1 MEKNGKNKDS
11 KHHHHH
17 RQFSM
22 PGNLVVKHIQINDN
36 NRISKHSKNNSKV
49 KNNSNHV
56 SIKKEKNEGKKEHK
70 HQNHH
75 HQLKSSIMTSKKE
88 KDFFK
93 YKLENFV
100 KDKESKKSFKKDNIN
115 PNMPRNMDQNTEKYF
130 LKKHIEKTKNRNK
143 NKKSDIASDNETE
156 NIDKSNNINNNM
168 NNNISCNNNNK
179 NDNYVIYFEQGL
191 DKKDIINYYEDMEK
205 KEKNNSIG
213 KNKEKK
219 HEKTRKITYDFEENI
234 NMVNKKIEKNKDK
247 YNRLAELSSKKLI
260 MCDKEDKKYKNK
272 RDSCYKNG
280 EVLHAKS
287 NFLQDN
293 GYKTGKSK
301 KIIEG
306 EINMEQEHYK
316 NKNSKMN
323 KKENKDGSQSP
334 KHKGRDRK
342 RSMRVSSTYSE
353 KMKSQIDEEKEKL
366 MKQQELLDKKKTHLY
381 HLEEIRRK
389 EIYAQENFMKS
400 FLSNLSP
407 YIDYDKISSRTPG
420 DHTALQS
427 QLIYLDLSC
436 TEEEFNYIYNKKN
449 FYKSKNAKDLCR
461 KGIPLKYMKIFFKK
475 LLNLENCNENYSI
488 KYSMKIK
495 DIDPNYLGDY
505 VPYFCGK
512 DKRKLNDV
520 LPIHYLNEEGITHL
534 KTIMWLISDLVPKI
548 EYCPLLTKVCSIL
561 LIFLEKEEVY
571 EAMRTL
577 IEMNYK
583 PSDISKLRWH
593 FRFSI
598 MENNKL
604 CDSIRIFMENESDN
618 MKSLFSY
625 FTEKGLQPG
634 FLIKDFCDNLF
645 LNYLNFYGILRFI
658 CIFIYEG
665 TKSIYRFS
673 YGLLNYI
680 FEEKLEE
687 IKNYKGNLL
696 PKIKDIICGIT
707 DYKKII
713 SDSFNLKVSRFN
725 NGYIKN
731 NFGENIEE
739 LEKPFESCSVC
750 NTENENKDEK
760 ITHDNGTNSNKNIEI
775 ENDYLYEFYLPSI
788 EPKSNVLSSKEI
800 IKLWSILPLELKHS
814 NLATIY
820 SLSRKKVNMKS
831 IIELIKKYP
840 KHYSNL
846 LLIETE
852 QNELFGIF
860 LPKMLKET
868 EEKEYIE
875 LDKCFLIQIRP
886 KLCLYH
892 DKYTKGIN
900 MLCCNKRGLWFC
912 KQEVGDLLYIDGTL
926 SEGRTCKQNTYFGQV
941 YLTKKDN
948 FLLKDFE
955 IIIFIKNNF

>member
-1 MEKNGKNKDS
+1 MEKNEKNKNS
-11 KHHHHH
+11 KHQQHHHH

-22 PGNLVVKHIQINDN
+22 PGNLVIKHIQINNN
-36 NRISKHSKNNSKV
+36 NRISKHSKNNSKI

-56 SIKKEKNEGKKEHK
+56 SSKNVRNEDKKEYK
-70 HQNHH
+70 HH
-75 HQLKSSIMTSKKE
+75 HIQRSSSMASKKE

-93 YKLENFV
+93 NKLENFG
-100 KDKESKKSFKKDNIN
+100 KDKDSKISFKKDNIN
-115 PNMPRNMDQNTEKYF
+115 PNMPRNMDKSTEKYF

-143 NKKSDIASDNETE
+143 KSEKASDNETE
-156 NIDKSNNINNNM
+156 NIDIDNNINNNT
-168 NNNISCNNNNK
+168 NNNISSNNK
-179 NDNYVIYFEQGL
+179 NNDNNDNNDNYVISFEQGL
-191 DKKDIINYYEDMEK
+191 DKKEIINYYEEMEK
-205 KEKNNSIG
+205 KDRNNSIG

-219 HEKTRKITYDFEENI
+219 HEKIRKITHDFEENI
-234 NMVNKKIEKNKDK
+234 NMVNQKIEKNKDK
-247 YNRLAELSSKKLI
+247 YNRLAEVSSRHLV
-260 MCDKEDKKYKNK
+260 MYDKEDKKYKNK
-272 RDSCYKNG
+272 RVSCYENG
-280 EVLHAKS
+280 EESNTKS
-287 NFLQDN
+287 KFFQDN

-306 EINMEQEHYK
+306 EINIEQEFYK
-316 NKNSKMN
+316 NNNSKMN
-323 KKENKDGSQSP
+323 KNDGSKSP
-334 KHKGRDRK
+334 RQKDRDRK
-342 RSMRVSSTYSE
+342 RSKRGSSAYSE

-366 MKQQELLDKKKTHLY
+366 MKQQEVLDKKKTQLY
-381 HLEEIRRK
+381 HLEEIKRK
-389 EIYAQENFMKS
+389 ETYAQENFMKS

-407 YIDYDKISSRTPG
+407 YIDYDKISSRSPG

-449 FYKSKNAKDLCR
+449 FFKSKNAKDLCR

-512 DKRKLNDV
+512 DKKKFDDV

-583 PSDISKLRWH
+583 PSDIFKLRWH

-604 CDSIRIFMENESDN
+604 CDSIRIFMENESAN
-618 MKSLFSY
+618 MKNLFGY
-625 FTEKGLQPG
+625 FTEKGLLPG

-713 SDSFNLKVSRFN
+713 TDSFNLKVSRFN

-731 NFGENIEE
+731 NVGEDMEE
-739 LEKPFESCSVC
+739 LEKPFESSSVW
-750 NTENENKDEK
+750 NTEIEFKDQK
-760 ITHDNGTNSNKNIEI
+760 ISHDNDTNSNKKNEI
-775 ENDYLYEFYLPSI
+775 KNDYLYEFYLPSI
-788 EPKSNVLSSKEI
+788 EPKSNILSSKEI
-800 IKLWSILPLELKHS
+800 IKLWSVLPLELKHS

-840 KHYSNL
+840 KNYSNL

-860 LPKMLKET
+860 LPELLKET

-875 LDKCFLIQIRP
+875 VDKCFLIQIRP

-926 SEGRTCKQNTYFGQV
+926 SEGRTCKKNTYFGQV

>member
-1 MEKNGKNKDS
+1 MEKNEKNKNS
-11 KHHHHH
+11 NHHHHHH
-17 RQFSM
+17 RQTSM
-22 PGNLVVKHIQINDN
+22 PGNLVVKHIHISNT
-36 NRISKHSKNNSKV
+36 NRISKHSKNNSKI
-49 KNNSNHV
+49 KNNNSNHV
-56 SIKKEKNEGKKEHK
+56 SIKKEKNDDNKEYK
-70 HQNHH
+70 HHHHH
-75 HQLKSSIMTSKKE
+75 HQQRSSSMTSQKE

-93 YKLENFV
+93 YKLQNFG
-100 KDKESKKSFKKDNIN
+100 KDKESKISYKKDNIN
-115 PNMPRNMDQNTEKYF
+115 PNMPRNMDKNAEKYF
-130 LKKHIEKTKNRNK
+130 LKKYIEKTKNK
-143 NKKSDIASDNETE
+143 HINKKSDKISDNEME
-156 NIDKSNNINNNM
+156 NTNKSNNKNNNT
-168 NNNISCNNNNK
+168 NNNISKNNNN
-179 NDNYVIYFEQGL
+179 DNYIISFEQGL
-191 DKKDIINYYEDMEK
+191 DKQDIINYFEDMEK
-205 KEKNNSIG
+205 KENNKSIG

-219 HEKTRKITYDFEENI
+219 HDKNRKITYDFEENI
-234 NMVNKKIEKNKDK
+234 NMVNKKIERNKDK
-247 YNRLAELSSKKLI
+247 YKRLAEVSNKKLI
-260 MCDKEDKKYKNK
+260 IYDKEDKKNKNK
-272 RDSCYKNG
+272 RASCFENG
-280 EVLHAKS
+280 KISHSKS
-287 NFLQDN
+287 I
-293 GYKTGKSK
+293 YKTRKSK

-306 EINMEQEHYK
+306 EINIEQEHYN
-316 NKNSKMN
+316 NKNN
-323 KKENKDGSQSP
+323 HIKDDSQSP
-334 KHKGRDRK
+334 RLKNRDRK
-342 RSMRVSSTYSE
+342 GSMRVSSKYSE
-353 KMKSQIDEEKEKL
+353 KMKSQIDEAKEKL
-366 MKQQELLDKKKTHLY
+366 MKQQELLDKKKTQLY
-381 HLEEIRRK
+381 HLEEIKRK
-389 EIYAQENFMKS
+389 ETYAQENFMKS
-400 FLSNLSP
+400 FLSSLSP

-512 DKRKLNDV
+512 DKTKLNDV
-520 LPIHYLNEEGITHL
+520 LPVHYLNEEGITHL
-534 KTIMWLISDLVPKI
+534 RTIMWLISDLVPKI

-583 PSDISKLRWH
+583 PSEIFKLRWH
-593 FRFSI
+593 FRFST

-604 CDSIRIFMENESDN
+604 CDSIRIFMQNESSN
-618 MKSLFSY
+618 MKNLFEL
-625 FTEKGLQPG
+625 FTEKGLEPG

-658 CIFIYEG
+658 CVFIYEG

-680 FEEKLEE
+680 FEVKLEE

-731 NFGENIEE
+731 NLGEDIEE
-739 LEKPFESCSVC
+739 LEKPFESCSPC
-750 NTENENKDEK
+750 NTENENLDDKISDDKSTTSKKNNEK
-760 ITHDNGTNSNKNIEI
+760 

-788 EPKSNVLSSKEI
+788 EPKSNILSSKEI
-800 IKLWSILPLELKHS
+800 IKLWSILPIEMRHS

-831 IIELIKKYP
+831 IIELSKKYP

-846 LLIETE
+846 ILIETE

-860 LPKMLKET
+860 LPEMIKET

-875 LDKCFLIQIRP
+875 LDKCFLVQIRP
-886 KLCLYH
+886 KLCLYK
-892 DKYTKGIN
+892 DKYTKGID

-912 KQEVGDLLYIDGTL
+912 KQEVGDLLFIDGTL
-926 SEGRTCKQNTYFGQV
+926 SEGKTSKQNTYFGQV
-941 YLTKKDN
+941 CLTKKDN